1 MDEDNPRVYFRL
13 FQIATCFAL
22 TGSVASLTVAAGS
35 LVGHAIAANKA
46 LATLPLVLKLV
57 GTMTA
62 GFPASLL
69 MRKNKP
75 TQRIHHRNFPWT
87 DRSFEWRLCDPHQP
101 FCTFLRVD
109 LYTWSDDGVQST
121 LPLCRRRSGR
131 SRF

>member
-1 MDEDNPRVYFRL
+1 MIKNQFMDEDNPRVYFRL
-13 FQIATCFAL
+13 FLIATCFAL

-69 MRKNKP
+69 MR
-75 TQRIHHRNFPWT
+75 TL
-87 DRSFEWRLCDPHQP
+87 RSPSMR
-101 FCTFLRVD
+101 RV
-109 LYTWSDDGVQST
+109 TST
-121 LPLCRRRSGR
+121 KY
-131 SRF
+131 FFF

>member
-1 MDEDNPRVYFRL
+1 MKTTQVYFRL
-13 FQIATCFAL
+13 SPDCNLLLSL

-69 MRKNKP
+69 MKNRP
-75 TQRIHHRNFPWT
+75 AQRIHHRYFPWT
-87 DRSFEWRLCDPHQP
+87 DRS
-101 FCTFLRVD
+101 
-109 LYTWSDDGVQST
+109 
-121 LPLCRRRSGR
+121 
-131 SRF
+131 